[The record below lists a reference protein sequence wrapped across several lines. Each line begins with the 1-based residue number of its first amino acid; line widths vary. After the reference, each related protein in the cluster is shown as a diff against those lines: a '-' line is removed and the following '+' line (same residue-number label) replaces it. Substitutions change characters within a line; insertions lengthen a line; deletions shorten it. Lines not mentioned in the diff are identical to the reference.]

1 MPKELWKGNEA
12 IAEAA
17 VRAGLEAYFGYPITP
32 QTEVLEYLSR
42 RMPELGRAFVQAE
55 SELGAINMVYGAA
68 CTGARVM
75 SSSSSPGVSLMME
88 GLSYIAGTEIPAVL
102 VNVMRG
108 GPGLGNIAPAQG
120 DYYQA
125 VRGGG
130 HGDYP
135 RIVLAP
141 ASVQEAIDLMVLSFD
156 LAEKYRMITMMILD
170 GSVGQMMEPAEMPEM
185 RPVQRKDFE
194 WATNGRMGKR
204 DRRILSSI
212 YLNPL
217 DEEQTNLRLL
227 RRWKEVQKNEVRY
240 KEYFLDDAEIVIVGF
255 GTAGRVALS
264 AVREARAQGIK
275 VGLLRPITVSPFPY
289 EALDQLTGRVRAFL
303 VTEMNMG
310 QMLDDVQLAVRGRV
324 PVEFYGRPGGV
335 VPFHDEILSEIQR
348 INTAPIAAHTDPR
361 DAWLTRMTAPHPSPL
376 PEGEG
381 AKR

>member
-17 VRAGLEAYFGYPITP
+17 VRAGLGAYFGYPITP

-42 RMPELGRAFVQAE
+42 RLPELGRAFVQAE

-68 CTGARVM
+68 CTGVRVM

-141 ASVQEAIDLMVLSFD
+141 ASVQEAIELTVLSFD
-156 LAEKYRMITMMILD
+156 LAEKYRMITMIILD
-170 GSVGQMMEPAEMPEM
+170 GSVGQMMEPAEMPAMKEFH
-185 RPVQRKDFE
+185 RKDFE
-194 WATNGRMGKR
+194 WATNGAMNRE
-204 DRRILSSI
+204 RRTLSSI
-212 YLNPL
+212 YLNPQ

-227 RRWKEVQKNEVRY
+227 RRWREVQANEVRY
-240 KEYFLDDAEIVIVGF
+240 KEYFLEDAEIVIVGF

-264 AVREARAQGIK
+264 AVREAREQGIK
-275 VGLLRPITVSPFPY
+275 VGLLRPVTVSPFPY
-289 EALDQLTGRVRAFL
+289 EAVERLTGQANSFL

-335 VPFHDEILSEIQR
+335 VPFHDEILGEIKR
-348 INTAPIAAHTDPR
+348 IHTAPAAVSTDPR
-361 DAWLTRMTAPHPSPL
+361 EAWLTRMTQSFSVAA
-376 PEGEG
+376 GT
-381 AKR
+381 K